1 MSENVLVKKDSSLAA
16 GRTRPIDMS
25 VGGQQGATSDPLG
38 WVSSAT
44 YVRQKM
50 ISVLYHSPN
59 HMKLMPDGQKRI
71 EQLKALVELLPQSV
85 TGLNARLDV
94 TFEESRVSNGGEFHE
109 TATNSERVR
118 SVPVFEYQEK
128 EGKAIKN
135 FFADWIRYLI
145 MDPETSHPL
154 LASLPEYEQAGSPEF
169 LPDDM
174 AMAVLFIEPSRDLR
188 RVTTAWMVTNMMPKT
203 SGDDEGKRVIGEAN
217 EVVVQSIEFTGTAM
231 MGTEVDRIAQRYL
244 DDLNK
249 AGFRPDSLPA
259 NYADISADV
268 GASGEDFKNKLQA
281 TANAAQPVPN
291 TP

>member
-1 MSENVLVKKDSSLAA
+1 MSENVLVKKDSSLAS

-44 YVRQKM
+44 YVRQKL
-50 ISVLYHSPN
+50 IAVLYHSPN

-71 EQLKALVELLPQSV
+71 EQLKALVELLPQSI
-85 TGLNARLDV
+85 TGLNARVDV

-109 TATNSERVR
+109 TVTNAERVR

-135 FFADWIRYLI
+135 FFNDWIKYLL
-145 MDPETSHPL
+145 MDTESTHPY
-154 LASLPEYEQAGSPEF
+154 LATTAEYEQAGSPEF
-169 LPDDM
+169 LPDDIS
-174 AMAVLFIEPSRDLR
+174 MAVLFIEPSRDLR
-188 RVTTAWMVTNMMPKT
+188 RVTTAWMTTNMMPKT

-217 EVVVQSIEFTGTAM
+217 EVVVQSIEFTGTTM
-231 MGTEVDRIAQRYL
+231 MGTEVDRIAQAYL

-259 NYADISADV
+259 NYDAVSPDV
-268 GASGEDFKNKLQA
+268 SASGEDFKNKLKA
-281 TANAAQPVPN
+281 TADAAGTVPN